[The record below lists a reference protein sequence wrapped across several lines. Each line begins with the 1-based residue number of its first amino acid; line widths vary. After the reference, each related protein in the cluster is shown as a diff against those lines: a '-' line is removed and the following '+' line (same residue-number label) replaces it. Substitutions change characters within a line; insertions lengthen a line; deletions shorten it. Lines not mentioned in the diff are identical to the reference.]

1 MNSVTLRVTILG
13 VLLLAAFSCSKEEDG
28 VEIRI
33 LGTWRLTEKVVDQ
46 VPAVLSECELAS
58 TLEFQENSLCVLLD
72 GCTSKK
78 TNSGWNYRYDM
89 LNISVQLPAAYYI
102 EKLDGESL
110 VIRRQ
115 DITADGNLMV
125 SVLTYL
131 KIE

>member
-13 VLLLAAFSCSKEEDG
+13 VLLLAAFSCSKEEAG
-28 VEIRI
+28 VETRI
-33 LGTWRLTEKVVDQ
+33 IGIWRLTEKVVDQ
-46 VPAVLSECELAS
+46 VPAALSECELAS
-58 TLEFQENSLCVLLD
+58 TLEFQENNLCVLLD
-72 GCTSKK
+72 GCTNKI

-115 DITADGNLMV
+115 DITTDGNLMV
-125 SVLTYL
+125 SVLTYI
-131 KIE
+131 KID